1 MSRSIHYHSAFQ
13 RLAIS
18 GLGLVLFV
26 LTACVSDP
34 LRENSKVNLPGWS
47 PTRFVFDGTPTGKD
61 VFASTGIVVQ
71 GNQDKKFILLH
82 NTVVMYLVALPYSEQ
97 WVFDI
102 EKGYLKGN
110 AGLINFDVQIGR
122 GSETSDEHLKKLKD
136 YLLSAN
142 KPIPIP
148 SDTAELVAY
157 GSRTVL
163 RSEIEGGKVSP
174 MFKGMKHINF
184 YSVRKRG
191 ESLFKLHL
199 SVVVPPGGPSIVEE
213 DFLWYV
219 AEGFVVLDG
228 T

>member
-1 MSRSIHYHSAFQ
+1 
-13 RLAIS
+13 LAIAVVA
-18 GLGLVLFV
+18 LVLLI
-26 LTACVSDP
+26 LTACVADP
-34 LRENSKVNLPGWS
+34 VGGGSKVNSPGWS
-47 PTRFVFDGTPTGKD
+47 PTRFIFDGTPTGKD
-61 VFASTGIVVQ
+61 IFASTGIVVL
-71 GNQDKKFILLH
+71 GDKDKKFILLN
-82 NTVVMYLVALPYSEQ
+82 NTVAQYLVALPYSEQ

-102 EKGYLKGN
+102 EKGHLKGN
-110 AGLINFDVQIGR
+110 AGLVNFDVQIGR

-148 SDTAELVAY
+148 SDTAELVTY
-157 GSRTVL
+157 SSRTVL
-163 RSEIEGGKVSP
+163 RSEIEGEKVSP

-199 SVVVPPGGPSIVEE
+199 SVVVPPGGPSIVEK

-219 AEGFVVLDG
+219 AEGFVVLNG